1 MAWEALMGVRK
12 AGTWLRRARVTAGV
26 ALIVAYSV
34 VSYRSN
40 VAGHAGALGA
50 LFAFLPLLGL
60 SLGAAWEGRPR
71 PLWLTL
77 WALACAGLWHYRILI
92 GAHYSWAYLV
102 EDVGMLTLLCSLF
115 ARTLKSPR
123 VPLISRLSELV
134 HGPLSPR
141 LAHYTRRV
149 TQLWAALFGIM
160 AIVSILLF
168 LVAGVRAWG
177 FYANVLTWPIM
188 ALVFIGEYLV
198 RRLVIPAQERA
209 GFLQVVLAG
218 SRYWRHL
225 VEADSCEPSLRGR
238 TVR

>member
-12 AGTWLRRARVTAGV
+12 TETWLRRARIAGGV
-26 ALIVAYSV
+26 VLVVAYSA

-40 VAGHAGALGA
+40 VVGDAGRLGI
-50 LFAFLPLLGL
+50 LFAFLPLLAL
-60 SLGAAWEGRPR
+60 SLGAAWGGRPR
-71 PLWLTL
+71 ALWLSL
-77 WALACAGLWHYRILI
+77 WALTCAVLWHARALI
-92 GAHYSWAYLV
+92 AVHYPWAYLV
-102 EDVGMLTLLCSLF
+102 EDVGVLMVLCSLF

-149 TQLWAALFGIM
+149 TQLWAALFGVM
-160 AIVSILLF
+160 AIISLFLF
-168 LVAGVRAWG
+168 LVAGVRVWG

-188 ALVFIGEYLV
+188 ALVFVGEYLV
-198 RRLVIPAQERA
+198 RRRVIPAQERA

-218 SRYWRHL
+218 GRYWRHL
-225 VEADSCEPSLRGR
+225 VEADSCESSLRGR
-238 TVR
+238 TAR